1 MLSTSKSFVEPLLT
15 SSTSPKQTKLLN
27 QNTEVK
33 TEPTEQHFEPTDFES
48 LPDLSEIV
56 VCPSETGSNS
66 YDCLLE
72 AILLPIQYRD
82 VFVGLRSPWK
92 GGKCGIAINGIK
104 MICRMN

>member
-1 MLSTSKSFVEPLLT
+1 MAYA
-15 SSTSPKQTKLLN
+15 N
-27 QNTEVK
+27 QDAVK
-33 TEPTEQHFEPTDFES
+33 AETNEQPFNPTNFEN
-48 LPDLSEIV
+48 LPDLSDVV

-92 GGKCGIAINGIK
+92 GGTNASALCCSVNSS
-104 MICRMN
+104 ICQCCSTGLLAQEQTLNPKPKT

>member
-1 MLSTSKSFVEPLLT
+1 MAYA
-15 SSTSPKQTKLLN
+15 N
-27 QNTEVK
+27 QDAVK
-33 TEPTEQHFEPTDFES
+33 AETNEQPFNPTNFEN
-48 LPDLSEIV
+48 LPDLSDVV

-92 GGKCGIAINGIK
+92 GGTNASALCLLWCKFIHLPVLLYGPPGTGTNPK
-104 MICRMN
+104 PKT

>member
-1 MLSTSKSFVEPLLT
+1 MAYANQDAEKAETNEQPFNP
-15 SSTSPKQTKLLN
+15 TK
-27 QNTEVK
+27 
-33 TEPTEQHFEPTDFES
+33 FEN
-48 LPDLSEIV
+48 LPDLSDVV

-92 GGKCGIAINGIK
+92 GGTNASALCLLLMQIHPFASAALRASWHRNKP
-104 MICRMN
+104 